1 MANGFKTG
9 GRVAVYSIMDFTCQT
24 CGKVFHSDKAC
35 KSRLPKFCSKEC
47 ANKSKIIWS
56 ICKNCGAQYNTG
68 QDGGKRNKYFCS
80 MKCAADYKRGKPL
93 SEEHKAALS
102 AVKVGK
108 PILHLHTPEVV
119 AKISASLTGK
129 PQPWM
134 RGKLHPNYKN
144 GGVNYYERIQAMGR
158 VEYKNWRR
166 EVFARDNYT
175 CQRCNRKGLRIQAHH
190 IKSWSDNPDIR
201 YDVANGI
208 TLCIDCHRD
217 IHRSQRKI
225 TIANKQRLVKESQ

>member
-47 ANKSKIIWS
+47 AGKSKIIWS
-56 ICKNCGAQYNTG
+56 ICKNCGEKYNGTITG
-68 QDGGKRNKYFCS
+68 NRNKLFCS
-80 MKCAADYKRGKPL
+80 MKCAADYKRGKSL

-102 AVKVGK
+102 AAKVGK
-108 PILHLHTPEVV
+108 PVPHLHKPEII

-129 PQPWM
+129 PQPWI
-134 RGKLHPNYKN
+134 RGELHPNYTN
-144 GGVNYYERIQAMGR
+144 GGAGHYERIQAMGR

-175 CQRCNRKGLRIQAHH
+175 CQKCNRKGLRIQAHH
-190 IKSWSDNPDIR
+190 IESWSDNPDIR
-201 YDVANGI
+201 YDVTNGI

-217 IHRSQRKI
+217 VHRGSRE
-225 TIANKQRLVKESQ
+225 IAVNKKQNWIKETQ